1 VEGISALKIRIF
13 NSLINIGKRIKKT
26 MPTENYQDFLIQELQ
41 DTEVAAEYLSAAIA
55 SGVTDE
61 FLVALRNVADAHGGI
76 GALSEITALNRQNLY
91 RMLSEDGNPTL
102 ANLLAVLNT
111 MGLTLTVKPVDQ
123 DVA

>member
-1 VEGISALKIRIF
+1 
-13 NSLINIGKRIKKT
+13 

>member
-1 VEGISALKIRIF
+1 MEGISALKIRIF

>member
-41 DTEVAAEYLSAAIA
+41 DTEVATEYLSAAIA